1 MIYWVIKQKSSNLE
15 WLFMNGKTVRSQS
28 FFYQVLQKICIDTL
42 WHAKWKTFS
51 MKTLK
56 QNLSSYQRL
65 CTHHCWGEKK
75 VLVSYK
81 WLIGL
86 GVRLFLYNILIVYW
100 VFCSLFQSRCDL
112 EVVFKANHVS
122 VNNEQKAT
130 VLVTEELK
138 REFAE
143 FWERFKQSPLQ
154 GRNHILSSF
163 CPQVYGLYAVKLA
176 VALILIGGVQRVDA
190 SGTRVRGE
198 SHLLLVGDPGNWQ
211 FSLLNMECPSHLKNL
226 SVYGAM
232 RNWA

>member
-1 MIYWVIKQKSSNLE
+1 
-15 WLFMNGKTVRSQS
+15 MNGKTVRSQS